1 MTSIKKEGKA
11 VLRIAPWLLFTF
23 MGAAMCILSF
33 FQSGYMAHIL
43 WNYFRLEPFRPIP
56 VDHVFGL
63 MSFVFLLLTV
73 IMVRTARAEM
83 ERAGA

>member
-1 MTSIKKEGKA
+1 MTSIKKEGPA
-11 VLRIAPWLLFTF
+11 VLRIAPWLFFAF

-43 WNYFRLEPFRPIP
+43 WNYFRLDQFHPIP
-56 VDHVFGL
+56 VDHIYGL
-63 MSFVFLLLTV
+63 TSFVFLLLTLIV
-73 IMVRTARAEM
+73 FRTARAEM